1 MKISKQ
7 HSLKS
12 RLIWGTS
19 IFSLLLGCLLIFT
32 AYKIALHEVDEILDT
47 QMQYMAER
55 STSQPL
61 SPLASRVELHRTYH
75 EEDLLVDIWAYKD
88 QSHLWHQTHLLI
100 PPVKKAGFYS
110 QETAQGKWRLY
121 VIPLKDYQ
129 IQVSQQE
136 KVRQAFAWELAGS
149 MFIPYILLLPFAIL
163 ILAFIINL
171 SLKPLDDFKTEL
183 TQRDS
188 DGLSPIDSQEYPQEL
203 IPTIEEMNRLFER
216 IQHAQTE
223 QKQFI
228 ADAAHELRTPVT
240 ALNLQTKILIS
251 QLPEHES
258 LQNLS
263 KGLARIQHLVTQ
275 LLALAKQDVGLSLVE
290 PHTIFVLNDV
300 VLNCVEQLVNLAMQK
315 EIDLG
320 FERNDAIEMQSL
332 ESTVHSI
339 IFNLIDNAIKYT
351 PPQGV
356 INIAVYSDS
365 ENYACVQI
373 EDSGTGIDPENYDKV
388 LKRFYRVH
396 HHLEV
401 GSGLGLSIVDKATQ
415 RLGGTLNLSRSIELG
430 GLSILVRL
438 PKKLEHHDK
447 SH

>member
-1 MKISKQ
+1 MKLSKQ
-7 HSLKS
+7 YSLKK

-19 IFSLLLGCLLIFT
+19 VFSLLLGCLLIFT

-55 STSQPL
+55 STTQPL
-61 SPLASRVELHRTYH
+61 TTITSKIELHRTYH

-100 PPVKKAGFYS
+100 PPVKQAGFYT
-110 QETAQGKWRLY
+110 QETPQGKWRVY

-136 KVRQAFAWELAGS
+136 QVRKNFAWELAGS
-149 MFIPYILLLPFAIL
+149 MFVPYVLLLPFAII
-163 ILAFIINL
+163 ILAFIISL
-171 SLKPLDDFKTEL
+171 SLKPLEDFKAEL
-183 TQRDS
+183 RSRDS
-188 DGLSPIDSQEYPQEL
+188 DGLAPIDSQDYPQEL
-203 IPTIEEMNRLFER
+203 IPTIEEMNHLFGR
-216 IQHAQTE
+216 IQQAQAE

-240 ALNLQTKILIS
+240 ALNLQTKILMS
-251 QLPEHES
+251 QFPEHEA
-258 LQNLS
+258 LINLS

-275 LLALAKQDVGLSLVE
+275 LLALAKQDVGLNLIE
-290 PHTIFVLNDV
+290 PNTEFRLNDV
-300 VLNCVEQLVNLAMQK
+300 ALNCVEQLVNLAMQK

-320 FERNDAIEMQSL
+320 FERNDVIEMNSL
-332 ESTVHSI
+332 ESTIHSI

-351 PPQGV
+351 PNQGI
-356 INIAVYSDS
+356 INISVYSDQD
-365 ENYACVQI
+365 NFACVQI
-373 EDSGTGIDPENYDKV
+373 EDSGVGIDPENYDKV

-401 GSGLGLSIVDKATQ
+401 GSGLGLSIVDKAIQ
-415 RLGGTLNLSRSIELG
+415 RLGGTLQLSRSIDLG
-430 GLSILVRL
+430 GLSVLVRL
-438 PKKLEHHDK
+438 PKILNHH
-447 SH
+447 

>member
-1 MKISKQ
+1 MKTPKQ
-7 HSLKS
+7 YSLKK

-55 STSQPL
+55 STTQPL
-61 SPLASRVELHRTYH
+61 TPVASKVELHRTYH

-100 PPVKKAGFYS
+100 PPVQQAGFYT
-110 QETAQGKWRLY
+110 QETPQGKWRVY

-136 KVRQAFAWELAGS
+136 QVRKSFAWELAGS
-149 MFIPYILLLPFAIL
+149 MFIPYVLLLPFAII
-163 ILAFIINL
+163 ILAFIISL
-171 SLKPLDDFKTEL
+171 SLKPLDDFKAEL
-183 TQRDS
+183 QQRDS
-188 DGLSPIDSQEYPQEL
+188 DGLAPIDSKEYPQEL
-203 IPTIEEMNRLFER
+203 IPTIEEMNHLFER
-216 IQHAQTE
+216 IQHAQAE

-240 ALNLQTKILIS
+240 ALNLQTKILMS
-251 QLPEHES
+251 QFPEHES
-258 LQNLS
+258 LKNLS

-275 LLALAKQDVGLSLVE
+275 LLALAKQDVGLMLIE
-290 PHTIFVLNDV
+290 PNTLFRLNDV
-300 VLNCVEQLVNLAMQK
+300 ALNCVEQLVNLAMQK

-320 FERNDAIEMQSL
+320 FERNDVIEMQSL

-351 PPQGV
+351 PSQGI
-356 INIAVYSDS
+356 INISVYN
-365 ENYACVQI
+365 ENEDYACIQI
-373 EDSGTGIDPENYDKV
+373 EDSGSGIAPENYDKV

-396 HHLEV
+396 HHREV

-415 RLGGTLNLSRSIELG
+415 RLGGTLQLGRSIDLG
-430 GLSILVRL
+430 GLSVIVRL
-438 PKKLEHHDK
+438 PKKLERHG
-447 SH
+447 

>member
-1 MKISKQ
+1 MKLSKQ
-7 HSLKS
+7 YSLKK

-19 IFSLLLGCLLIFT
+19 VFSLLLGCLLIFT

-55 STSQPL
+55 STTQPL
-61 SPLASRVELHRTYH
+61 TTITSKIELHRTYH

-100 PPVKKAGFYS
+100 PPVKQAGFYT
-110 QETAQGKWRLY
+110 QETPQGKWRVY

-136 KVRQAFAWELAGS
+136 QVRKNFAWELAGS
-149 MFIPYILLLPFAIL
+149 MFVPYVLLLPFAII
-163 ILAFIINL
+163 ILAFIISL
-171 SLKPLDDFKTEL
+171 SLKPLEDFKAEL
-183 TQRDS
+183 RSRDS
-188 DGLSPIDSQEYPQEL
+188 DGLAPIDSQDYPQEL
-203 IPTIEEMNRLFER
+203 IPTIEEMNHLFGR
-216 IQHAQTE
+216 IQQAQAE

-240 ALNLQTKILIS
+240 ALNLQTKILMS
-251 QLPEHES
+251 QFPEDEA
-258 LQNLS
+258 LINLS

-275 LLALAKQDVGLSLVE
+275 LLTLAKQDVGLNLIE
-290 PHTIFVLNDV
+290 PNTEFRLNDV
-300 VLNCVEQLVNLAMQK
+300 ALNCVEQLVNLAMQK

-320 FERNDAIEMQSL
+320 FERNDVIEMNSL
-332 ESTVHSI
+332 ESTIHSI

-351 PPQGV
+351 PNQGI
-356 INIAVYSDS
+356 INISVYSDQD
-365 ENYACVQI
+365 NFACVQI
-373 EDSGTGIDPENYDKV
+373 EDSGVGIDPENYDKV

-401 GSGLGLSIVDKATQ
+401 GSGLGLSIVDKAIQ
-415 RLGGTLNLSRSIELG
+415 RLGGTLQLSRSIDLG
-430 GLSILVRL
+430 GLSVLVRL
-438 PKKLEHHDK
+438 PKILNHH
-447 SH
+447 

>member
-251 QLPEHES
+251 QLPAHES

-365 ENYACVQI
+365 DNYACVQI

-438 PKKLEHHDK
+438 PKKLEHH
-447 SH
+447 

>member
-1 MKISKQ
+1 MKLSKQ
-7 HSLKS
+7 YSLKK

-19 IFSLLLGCLLIFT
+19 VFSLLLGCLLIFT

-55 STSQPL
+55 STTQPL
-61 SPLASRVELHRTYH
+61 STITSKIELHRTYH

-100 PPVKKAGFYS
+100 PPVKQAGFYT
-110 QETAQGKWRLY
+110 QETPQGKWRVY

-136 KVRQAFAWELAGS
+136 QVRKNFAWELACS
-149 MFIPYILLLPFAIL
+149 MFVPYVLLLPFAII
-163 ILAFIINL
+163 ILAFIISL
-171 SLKPLDDFKTEL
+171 SLKPLEDFKAEL
-183 TQRDS
+183 RSRDS
-188 DGLSPIDSQEYPQEL
+188 DGLAPIDSQDYPQEL
-203 IPTIEEMNRLFER
+203 IPTIEEMNHLFGR
-216 IQHAQTE
+216 IQQAQAE

-240 ALNLQTKILIS
+240 ALNLQTKILMS
-251 QLPEHES
+251 QFPEHEA
-258 LQNLS
+258 LINLS

-275 LLALAKQDVGLSLVE
+275 LLALAKQDVGLNLIE
-290 PHTIFVLNDV
+290 PNTEFRLNDV
-300 VLNCVEQLVNLAMQK
+300 ALNCVEQLVNLAMQK

-320 FERNDAIEMQSL
+320 FERNDVIEMNSL
-332 ESTVHSI
+332 ESTIHSI

-351 PPQGV
+351 PNQGI
-356 INIAVYSDS
+356 INISVYSDQD
-365 ENYACVQI
+365 NFACVQI
-373 EDSGTGIDPENYDKV
+373 EDSGVGIDPENYDKV

-401 GSGLGLSIVDKATQ
+401 GSGLGLSIVDKAIQ
-415 RLGGTLNLSRSIELG
+415 RLGGTLQLSRSIDLG
-430 GLSILVRL
+430 GLSVLVRL
-438 PKKLEHHDK
+438 PKILNHH
-447 SH
+447 

>member
-1 MKISKQ
+1 M
-7 HSLKS
+7 
-12 RLIWGTS
+12 
-19 IFSLLLGCLLIFT
+19 IFT

-55 STSQPL
+55 STTQPL
-61 SPLASRVELHRTYH
+61 TPVASKVELHRTYH

-100 PPVKKAGFYS
+100 PPVQQAGFYT
-110 QETAQGKWRLY
+110 QETPQGKWRVY

-136 KVRQAFAWELAGS
+136 QVRKSFAWELAGS
-149 MFIPYILLLPFAIL
+149 MFIPYVLLLPFAII
-163 ILAFIINL
+163 ILAFIISL
-171 SLKPLDDFKTEL
+171 SLKPLDDFKAEL
-183 TQRDS
+183 QQRDS
-188 DGLSPIDSQEYPQEL
+188 DGLAPIDSQEYPQEL
-203 IPTIEEMNRLFER
+203 IPTIEEMNHLFER
-216 IQHAQTE
+216 IQHAQAE

-240 ALNLQTKILIS
+240 ALNLQTKILMS
-251 QLPEHES
+251 QFPEHES
-258 LQNLS
+258 LKNLS

-275 LLALAKQDVGLSLVE
+275 LLALAKQDVGLMLIE
-290 PHTIFVLNDV
+290 PNTLFRLNDV
-300 VLNCVEQLVNLAMQK
+300 ALNCVEQLVNLAMQK

-320 FERNDAIEMQSL
+320 FERNDVIEMQSL

-351 PPQGV
+351 PSQGI
-356 INIAVYSDS
+356 INISVYN
-365 ENYACVQI
+365 ENEDYACIQI
-373 EDSGTGIDPENYDKV
+373 EDSGSGIAPENYDKV

-415 RLGGTLNLSRSIELG
+415 RLGGTLQLGRSIDLG
-430 GLSILVRL
+430 GLLVTVRL
-438 PKKLEHHDK
+438 PKKLERHG
-447 SH
+447 

>member
-1 MKISKQ
+1 MKLSKQ
-7 HSLKS
+7 YSLKK

-19 IFSLLLGCLLIFT
+19 VFSLLLGCLLIFT

-55 STSQPL
+55 STTQPL
-61 SPLASRVELHRTYH
+61 TTITSKIELHRTYH

-100 PPVKKAGFYS
+100 PPVKQAGFYT
-110 QETAQGKWRLY
+110 QETPQGKWRVY

-136 KVRQAFAWELAGS
+136 QVRKNFAWELAGS
-149 MFIPYILLLPFAIL
+149 MFVPYVLLLPFAII
-163 ILAFIINL
+163 ILAFIISL
-171 SLKPLDDFKTEL
+171 SLKPLEDFKAEL
-183 TQRDS
+183 RSRDS
-188 DGLSPIDSQEYPQEL
+188 DGLAPIDSQDYPQEL
-203 IPTIEEMNRLFER
+203 IPTIEEMNHLFGR
-216 IQHAQTE
+216 IQQAQAE

-240 ALNLQTKILIS
+240 ALNLQTKILMS
-251 QLPEHES
+251 QFPEHKA
-258 LQNLS
+258 LINLS

-275 LLALAKQDVGLSLVE
+275 LLALAKQDVGLNLIE
-290 PHTIFVLNDV
+290 PNTEFRLNDV
-300 VLNCVEQLVNLAMQK
+300 ALNCVEQLVNLAMQK

-320 FERNDAIEMQSL
+320 FERNDVIEMNSL
-332 ESTVHSI
+332 ESTIHSI

-351 PPQGV
+351 PNQGI
-356 INIAVYSDS
+356 INISVYSDQD
-365 ENYACVQI
+365 NFACVQI
-373 EDSGTGIDPENYDKV
+373 EDSGVGIDPENYDKV

-401 GSGLGLSIVDKATQ
+401 GSGLGLSIVDKAIQ
-415 RLGGTLNLSRSIELG
+415 HLGGTLQLSRSIDLG
-430 GLSILVRL
+430 GLSVLVRL
-438 PKKLEHHDK
+438 PKILNHH
-447 SH
+447 

>member
-1 MKISKQ
+1 MKLSKQ
-7 HSLKS
+7 YSLKK

-19 IFSLLLGCLLIFT
+19 VFSLLLGCLLIFT

-55 STSQPL
+55 STTQPL
-61 SPLASRVELHRTYH
+61 TTITSKIELHRTYH

-100 PPVKKAGFYS
+100 PPVKQAGFYT
-110 QETAQGKWRLY
+110 QETPQGKWRVY

-136 KVRQAFAWELAGS
+136 QVRKNFAWELAGS
-149 MFIPYILLLPFAIL
+149 MFVPYVLLLPFAII
-163 ILAFIINL
+163 ILAFIISL
-171 SLKPLDDFKTEL
+171 SLKPLEDFKAEL
-183 TQRDS
+183 RSRDS
-188 DGLSPIDSQEYPQEL
+188 DGLAPIDSQDYPQEL
-203 IPTIEEMNRLFER
+203 IPTIEEMNHLFGR
-216 IQHAQTE
+216 IQQAQAE

-240 ALNLQTKILIS
+240 ALNLQTKILMS
-251 QLPEHES
+251 QFPEHEA
-258 LQNLS
+258 LINLS

-275 LLALAKQDVGLSLVE
+275 LLALAKQDVGLNLIE
-290 PHTIFVLNDV
+290 PNTEFRLNDV
-300 VLNCVEQLVNLAMQK
+300 ALNCVEQLVNLAMQK

-320 FERNDAIEMQSL
+320 FERNDVIEMNSL
-332 ESTVHSI
+332 ESTIHSI

-351 PPQGV
+351 PNQGI
-356 INIAVYSDS
+356 INISVYSDQD
-365 ENYACVQI
+365 NFACVQI
-373 EDSGTGIDPENYDKV
+373 EDSGVGIDPENYDKV

-401 GSGLGLSIVDKATQ
+401 GSGLGLSIADKAIQ
-415 RLGGTLNLSRSIELG
+415 RLGGTLQLSRSIDLG
-430 GLSILVRL
+430 GLSVLVRL
-438 PKKLEHHDK
+438 PKILNHH
-447 SH
+447 

>member
-1 MKISKQ
+1 MKTPKQ
-7 HSLKS
+7 YSLKK

-55 STSQPL
+55 SITQPL
-61 SPLASRVELHRTYH
+61 TPVASKVELHRTYH

-100 PPVKKAGFYS
+100 PPVQQAGFYT
-110 QETAQGKWRLY
+110 QETPQGKWRVY

-136 KVRQAFAWELAGS
+136 QVRKSFAWELAGS
-149 MFIPYILLLPFAIL
+149 MFIPYVLLLPFAII
-163 ILAFIINL
+163 ILAFIISL
-171 SLKPLDDFKTEL
+171 SLKPLDDFKAEL
-183 TQRDS
+183 QQRDS
-188 DGLSPIDSQEYPQEL
+188 DGLAPIDSQEYPKEL
-203 IPTIEEMNRLFER
+203 IPTIEEMNHLFER
-216 IQHAQTE
+216 IQHAQAE

-240 ALNLQTKILIS
+240 ALNLQTKILMS
-251 QLPEHES
+251 QFPEHES
-258 LQNLS
+258 LKNLS

-275 LLALAKQDVGLSLVE
+275 LLALAKQDVGLMLIE
-290 PHTIFVLNDV
+290 PNTLFRLNDV
-300 VLNCVEQLVNLAMQK
+300 ALNCVEQLVNLAMQK

-320 FERNDAIEMQSL
+320 FERNDVIEMQSL

-351 PPQGV
+351 PSQGI
-356 INIAVYSDS
+356 INISVYN
-365 ENYACVQI
+365 ENEDYACIQI
-373 EDSGTGIDPENYDKV
+373 EDSGSGIAPENYDKV

-415 RLGGTLNLSRSIELG
+415 RLGGTLQLGRSIDLG
-430 GLSILVRL
+430 GLLVTVRL
-438 PKKLEHHDK
+438 PKKLERHG
-447 SH
+447 

>member
-290 PHTIFVLNDV
+290 PHTVFVLNDV

-320 FERNDAIEMQSL
+320 FERNDAIKMQSL

-365 ENYACVQI
+365 KNFACVQI

-438 PKKLEHHDK
+438 PKKLEHH
-447 SH
+447 

>member
-1 MKISKQ
+1 MKTPKQ
-7 HSLKS
+7 YSLKK

-55 STSQPL
+55 STTQPL
-61 SPLASRVELHRTYH
+61 TPVASKVELHRTYH

-100 PPVKKAGFYS
+100 PPVQQAGFYT
-110 QETAQGKWRLY
+110 QETPQGKWRVY

-136 KVRQAFAWELAGS
+136 QVRKSFAWELAGS
-149 MFIPYILLLPFAIL
+149 MFIPYVLLLPFAII
-163 ILAFIINL
+163 ILAFIISL
-171 SLKPLDDFKTEL
+171 SLKPLDDFKAEL
-183 TQRDS
+183 QQRDS
-188 DGLSPIDSQEYPQEL
+188 DGLAPIDSKEYPQEL
-203 IPTIEEMNRLFER
+203 IPTIEEMNHLFER
-216 IQHAQTE
+216 IQHAQAE

-240 ALNLQTKILIS
+240 ALNLQTKILMS
-251 QLPEHES
+251 QFPEHES
-258 LQNLS
+258 LKNLS

-275 LLALAKQDVGLSLVE
+275 LLALAKQDVGLMLIE
-290 PHTIFVLNDV
+290 PNTLFRLNDV
-300 VLNCVEQLVNLAMQK
+300 ALNCVEQLVNLAMQK

-320 FERNDAIEMQSL
+320 FERNDVIEMHSL

-351 PPQGV
+351 PSQGI
-356 INIAVYSDS
+356 INISVYN
-365 ENYACVQI
+365 ENEDYACIQI
-373 EDSGTGIDPENYDKV
+373 EDSGSGIAPENYDKV

-415 RLGGTLNLSRSIELG
+415 RLGGTLQLGRSIDLG
-430 GLSILVRL
+430 GLLVTVRL
-438 PKKLEHHDK
+438 PKKLERHG
-447 SH
+447 